1 MLPIVAAGQKTLG
14 WSDSPWHR
22 RLFSMSNQRK
32 ILDLPGR
39 WWCRDDSDE
48 LLPCAMTSG
57 GNVGNFIIQSFPLF
71 SPDSYLFWQGRGGS
85 RWFWVTYINI
95 KSGLRHFFFSIFTCI
110 YNLFSCF
117 LLIWLNGTLHE
128 ERGNNIFRTLCAGTV
143 GDFEGT
149 QARWETLQ
157 CQKCKYKSSQC
168 RFIGDRLS
176 YDR

>member
-71 SPDSYLFWQGRGGS
+71 SPKSDLFWQGRGGS
-85 RWFWVTYINI
+85 RWFRVTLVNI
-95 KSGLRHFFFSIFTCI
+95 KSGLSCFVYRYLHACIIFFPFFSSFDWMERCTRSEKWH
-110 YNLFSCF
+110 LQD
-117 LLIWLNGTLHE
+117 TL
-128 ERGNNIFRTLCAGTV
+128 RRNSGGLGRYTSTQ
-143 GDFEGT
+143 GDSAVSEV
-149 QARWETLQ
+149 QIQIIPMSVYR
-157 CQKCKYKSSQC
+157 
-168 RFIGDRLS
+168 RLS

>member
-1 MLPIVAAGQKTLG
+1 MLPIIVAAGQKTLG
-14 WSDSPWHR
+14 WSDSPWQR

-57 GNVGNFIIQSFPLF
+57 GNAGNFIIQSFPLF
-71 SPDSYLFWQGRGGS
+71 SPESDLFWQWRGGS
-85 RWFWVTYINI
+85 WWFLVTFINI
-95 KSGLRHFFFSIFTCI
+95 KSGLSHFVFSIFTCI
-110 YNLFSCF
+110 YYVLILYFFSSSD
-117 LLIWLNGTLHE
+117 WM
-128 ERGNNIFRTLCAGTV
+128 ERCTRSEKRHLQDTSHR
-143 GDFEGT
+143 DFEGT
-149 QARWETLQ
+149 HARRETLQ
-157 CQKCKYKSSQC
+157 CQNCRYKSSQC